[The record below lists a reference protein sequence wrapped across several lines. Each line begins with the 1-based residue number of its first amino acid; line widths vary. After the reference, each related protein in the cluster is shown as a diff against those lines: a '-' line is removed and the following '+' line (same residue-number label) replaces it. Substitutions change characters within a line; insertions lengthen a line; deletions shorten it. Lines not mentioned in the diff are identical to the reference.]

1 MHLQLIDWLIVLAT
15 LAVCFVPALFFGKR
29 AGKSTSEF
37 FASGRSVPW
46 WLAGLSMVA
55 TTFSSD
61 TPNLVT
67 DIVRRQ
73 GVAGNWCWW
82 AFVLTG
88 VATVFFYA
96 RLWRRSGVMTD
107 LEFYEIRY
115 SGTAAK
121 VVRGFRSVYLGL
133 LFNCMIMASVSLAA
147 CKIAGVLFG
156 LERWQT
162 LLICGVL
169 NVVFA
174 AHSGLW
180 GVLVIDMIQF
190 FIKMTA
196 VIAAAYFALRLPQV
210 GGLHGLVEKLAQP
223 RLAPDGRTT
232 LHYLNILPDFRSN
245 WDLAVAVFIMPI
257 AVQWWAVWYPG
268 AEPGGG
274 SYIAQRMLASKSEK
288 DSLGAVLFFNVAH
301 YVLRP
306 WPWILVGL
314 CSLLVYPELSD
325 IKAAFP
331 KLDPSLLGHD
341 IAYPAMLKF
350 LPVGFIGLMVGG
362 LIAANSS
369 TILTHL
375 NWGASY
381 LVHDFYQR
389 FIHRG
394 ASEQHYVMAGRLTT
408 IGLFLC
414 AAGMVYLLDTA
425 KDTFDI
431 ILQVGAGTG
440 LLYLVRWFWWR
451 VNAWCEVTAMA
462 SSFAVS
468 AGILLCNK
476 LHAASVKHALAETLK
491 SVYAEQPDVL
501 IAKLAA
507 AAESMR
513 QLPPYIA
520 THEALIITIVITTA
534 CWMVTAF
541 LGPQT
546 DRQTLIQFYK
556 RVRPFGPGWARIRAE
571 AGISAA
577 EARGRGENIPLSLLG
592 WVAGCTVIWS
602 SLFTVGNYLYGRWGY
617 ALALLGVF
625 VISGAVLLYVINRL
639 WTARDAQGV
648 LVMGGRTEA
657 PRES

>member
-1 MHLQLIDWLIVLAT
+1 MHIQPLDWIIIVASLLISFA
-15 LAVCFVPALFFGKR
+15 PAFFFGKR
-29 AGKSTSEF
+29 AGKNTSEF

-73 GVAGNWCWW
+73 GVAGNWVWW

-88 VATVFFYA
+88 VSTVFFYA
-96 RLWRRSGVMTD
+96 RLWRRSSVMTD

-115 SGTAAK
+115 SGKAAS

-133 LFNCMIMASVSLAA
+133 FFNCIIMATVNLAA

-156 LERWQT
+156 LPRWQT
-162 LLICGVL
+162 LILSGVL
-169 NVVFA
+169 NVAFA

-180 GVLVIDMIQF
+180 GVLVIDMVQF

-196 VIAAAYFALRLPQV
+196 VIAAAYFALQLPQV
-210 GGLHGLVEKLAQP
+210 GGLSGLVDKLS
-223 RLAPDGRTT
+223 T
-232 LHYLNILPDFRSN
+232 LQGPGGINYLNILPDFSNN
-245 WDLAVAVFIMPI
+245 WDIAVAIFVMPI

-288 DSLGAVLFFNVAH
+288 DSLAAVLFFNVAH

-306 WPWILVGL
+306 WPWIIVGL
-314 CSLLVYPELSD
+314 CSILVYPQLSD
-325 IKAAFP
+325 IQNAFP
-331 KLDPSLLGHD
+331 NLDPHLLGHD
-341 IAYPAMLKF
+341 IAYPAMLRF
-350 LPVGFIGLMVGG
+350 LPTGFIGLMIGG

-381 LVHDFYQR
+381 LVHDFYRR
-389 FIHRG
+389 FVRRD
-394 ASEQHYVMAGRLTT
+394 ASEHHYVFAGRVVTVILFFFSS
-408 IGLFLC
+408 GLVFF
-414 AAGMVYLLDTA
+414 LDTA

-451 VNAWCEVTAMA
+451 VNAWCEVVAMV
-462 SSFAVS
+462 SSFAISLVLL
-468 AGILLCNK
+468 ILSKNGVAFST
-476 LHAASVKHALAETLK
+476 HVAL
-491 SVYAEQPDVL
+491 L
-501 IAKLAA
+501 ITIAFTTICW
-507 AAESMR
+507 
-513 QLPPYIA
+513 IA
-520 THEALIITIVITTA
+520 TAY
-534 CWMVTAF
+534 

-546 DRQTLIQFYK
+546 DRKTLLEFYK
-556 RVRPFGPGWARIRAE
+556 KVRPFGPGWKAIRAE
-571 AGISAA
+571 AGMMDSPSTH
-577 EARGRGENIPLSLLG
+577 ENIPLALLG
-592 WVAGCTVIWS
+592 WVAGCAVIWS
-602 SLFTVGNYLYGRWGY
+602 SLFTVGNFLYGRYDY
-617 ALALLGVF
+617 ALTLFAVF
-625 VISGAVLLYVINRL
+625 VISGGGLIYVMNKL
-639 WTARDAQGV
+639 WATGKA
-648 LVMGGRTEA
+648 
-657 PRES
+657 

>member
-1 MHLQLIDWLIVLAT
+1 MHLQLLDWVIVAASL
-15 LAVCFVPALFFGKR
+15 LVCFVPALFFARRSGR
-29 AGKSTSEF
+29 STSEF
-37 FASGRSVPW
+37 FASGRAVPW

-67 DIVRRQ
+67 DIVRRN
-73 GVAGNWCWW
+73 GVAGNWVWW

-88 VATVFFYA
+88 VSTVFFYA

-115 SGTAAK
+115 SGKAAS

-133 LFNCMIMASVSLAA
+133 LFNCMIMATVNLAA

-162 LLICGVL
+162 LAFVGLL

-174 AHSGLW
+174 THSGLW

-196 VIAAAYFALRLPQV
+196 VIAAAYFALQLPQV
-210 GGLHGLVEKLAQP
+210 GGLHGLVEKLSAVRGP
-223 RLAPDGRTT
+223 GGVN
-232 LHYLNILPDFRSN
+232 YLNILPDFTNN
-245 WDLAVAVFIMPI
+245 WDMAVAVFIMPV
-257 AVQWWAVWYPG
+257 AVQWWSVWYPG

-274 SYIAQRMLASKSEK
+274 SYIAQRMLASKSER

-306 WPWILVGL
+306 WPWILVAL
-314 CSLLVYPELSD
+314 CSILVYPQLSD
-325 IKAAFP
+325 IQKAFP
-331 KLDPSLLGHD
+331 HLDPSLIGHD

-381 LVHDFYQR
+381 LVHDFYRR
-389 FIHRG
+389 FIRKD
-394 ASEQHYVMAGRLTT
+394 ATEKHYVMAGRLVTV
-408 IGLFLC
+408 GLFICSSSL
-414 AAGMVYLLDTA
+414 VFVLDTA
-425 KDTFDI
+425 KDAFDV

-451 VNAWCEVTAMA
+451 VNAWCEVTAMV

-468 AGILLCNK
+468 MVFLVLAKNGIHFTTSAALLITVATTTICWV
-476 LHAASVKHALAETLK
+476 SVA
-491 SVYAEQPDVL
+491 
-501 IAKLAA
+501 
-507 AAESMR
+507 
-513 QLPPYIA
+513 
-520 THEALIITIVITTA
+520 
-534 CWMVTAF
+534 W
-541 LGPQT
+541 LGPET
-546 DRQTLIQFYK
+546 DREVLVSFYTK
-556 RVRPFGPGWARIRAE
+556 VRPFGPGWDPVRAMANLPE
-571 AGISAA
+571 R
-577 EARGRGENIPLSLLG
+577 ETLDDRDNIPLALVG
-592 WVAGCTVIWS
+592 WVAGCTMIWS
-602 SLFTVGNYLYGRWGY
+602 ALFTVGNFLYGRSGT
-617 ALALLGVF
+617 ALFLLGTFLV
-625 VISGAVLLYVINRL
+625 SAAVLIRVVQRL
-639 WTARDAQGV
+639 WKGSNEPAGV
-648 LVMGGRTEA
+648 
-657 PRES
+657 